1 MNAATHK
8 KALNAY
14 GRNSLD
20 TAVES
25 ASPHRLIVMLFDG
38 AIKAVSLA
46 QIHIQSGAI
55 AEKGAAISKAIAIIE
70 DGLRLALDREKGGE
84 LAENLDALYDYM
96 TQRLLEANLGN
107 RLDLLEEVGGLLLEL
122 KTAWDAIDPAL
133 AGAPDAPA
141 ETAPRQT
148 LSYGKA

>member
-25 ASPHRLIVMLFDG
+25 ASPHRLIVMLYDG

-46 QIHIQSGAI
+46 QIHMGNGAI

-70 DGLRLALDREKGGE
+70 EGLRLALDLEKGGE
-84 LAENLDALYDYM
+84 LAENLDALYEYM
-96 TQRLLEANLGN
+96 TQRLLEANLNN
-107 RLDLLEEVGGLLLEL
+107 RSDLLDEVGSLLLDL
-122 KTAWDAIDPAL
+122 KTAWDVIDPAL
-133 AGAPDAPA
+133 SGLPDAVEPEQRA
-141 ETAPRQT
+141 AP